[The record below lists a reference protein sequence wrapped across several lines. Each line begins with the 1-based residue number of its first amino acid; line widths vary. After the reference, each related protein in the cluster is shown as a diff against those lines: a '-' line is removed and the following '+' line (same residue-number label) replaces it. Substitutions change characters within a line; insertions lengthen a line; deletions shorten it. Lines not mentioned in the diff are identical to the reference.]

1 MYKVGR
7 LMRVQKRNGN
17 LEDVS
22 FDKILTRI
30 NSLAY
35 GEEFNH
41 KLDIDT
47 TKVAQ
52 KVIQEIFD
60 GVKTSEL
67 DILTSEIAIAMYSI
81 NPQYATL
88 ASRILVSNHHKNTHN
103 TFSQKVEE
111 LYTFEKPLLNK
122 NFYDLVQANKEL
134 IDSKIDYSKDYLF
147 DFFGLK
153 TLEKSY
159 LYKIK
164 NVIIERPQDMIM
176 RVCLS
181 IHRHDLDKAFE
192 SYDYMSEHY
201 FTHATPTLFNA
212 GSNREQFASC
222 FLLSMK
228 EDSIDGI
235 YKTLKDCALISQH
248 SGGIGLHIHN
258 VRAKDSFIAGTNG
271 KSNGIVPMLR
281 VFNDT
286 ARYVDQC
293 VTPET
298 IIYTTE
304 GPKQIQDCEYGK
316 TRIFTTEGPEVIGNV
331 LEHSYEGD
339 IYEIDTMHSL
349 EPLKITDE
357 HPVYCL
363 KDQKRGLN
371 YSVIKNR
378 LEKELIKP
386 TWESVKDLTEDDLL
400 LLQIPTYENDDETI
414 SEEDC
419 YMYGLILGDGCMY
432 PSSTH
437 CYLSLHSETKKHI
450 IDSATNYL
458 TRKCVDNYCVVEE
471 LTTRVYWKKNTQLVF
486 RHCDIYDINKE
497 KHITEK
503 WINLPL
509 KKAKHIIRGLI
520 DTDGCRGK
528 ELVFDSTSRNL
539 IESIRYLLLRMGIPT
554 SGYIRDRRG
563 ESHISKHGDRI
574 ENKKIA
580 YTLRIPKTDEICELL
595 NIEKGTFTKYFT
607 FDRYI
612 ATRIKSIKQSQYE
625 GILYDLQMKETHN
638 YMLHNC
644 IVHNGGG
651 KRNGSFAMYLEPWH
665 ADIFEFLELRKNH
678 GNELERARD
687 LFYALW
693 IPDLFM
699 EKVEK
704 DEEWHLFC
712 PNEAVNLSDYYGE
725 DFVHKY
731 DSLVQ
736 QGLYREIVSARK
748 LWSAIL
754 TSQIETGTPYLLY
767 KDACNSKSNQKNLGV
782 IKSSNLCTEI
792 MEYSDKDETAVCN
805 LASISLKKFVVPKD
819 KTDLILRI
827 YSKPGCIYC
836 DMAEKYCL
844 RYDIHYEKLS
854 YEQLSLVQDKLHGV
868 KFPQIYRI
876 DKNKFQH
883 IGGYTE
889 LEEYLRPSFDYDKL
903 VDVTRI
909 VTRNLNNIIDYN
921 YYPTPETKRSN
932 MRHRPIGL
940 GVQGLANVFFEF
952 GIPFESDL
960 AKELNEKIFESIYYG
975 AMLESMNLAKERET
989 KIKILKTGM
998 KQSQETGLT
1007 EFVSSDILLSLQ
1019 KEVNYIQEE
1028 MDREQYLGA
1037 YSTFMGSP
1045 LQQGSFQHNLW
1056 GHQSSD
1062 RYDWSGLMNDI
1073 QRYGV
1078 RNSLLVAPMP
1088 TASTAQILGNYEC
1101 FEPVMSNIYTR
1112 RVLAGDYMVLNEYLV
1127 NDLISLDL
1135 WSRDM
1140 KDKII
1145 QNDGSIQAIDEIP
1158 NHFKARYKTVWEMK
1172 QKNIIDMAADR
1183 GKYICQSQ
1191 SMNLFVSSPS
1201 TKILTSM
1208 HFYSWKKGLKTGIY
1222 YLRTRPSSKA
1232 IQFTVKP
1239 EICEACT
1246 G

>member
-1 MYKVGR
+1 M
-7 LMRVQKRNGN
+7 
-17 LEDVS
+17 
-22 FDKILTRI
+22 
-30 NSLAY
+30 
-35 GEEFNH
+35 
-41 KLDIDT
+41 
-47 TKVAQ
+47 
-52 KVIQEIFD
+52 
-60 GVKTSEL
+60 
-67 DILTSEIAIAMYSI
+67 
-81 NPQYATL
+81 
-88 ASRILVSNHHKNTHN
+88 
-103 TFSQKVEE
+103 
-111 LYTFEKPLLNK
+111 
-122 NFYDLVQANKEL
+122 
-134 IDSKIDYSKDYLF
+134 
-147 DFFGLK
+147 
-153 TLEKSY
+153 
-159 LYKIK
+159 
-164 NVIIERPQDMIM
+164 
-176 RVCLS
+176 
-181 IHRHDLDKAFE
+181 
-192 SYDYMSEHY
+192 
-201 FTHATPTLFNA
+201 
-212 GSNREQFASC
+212 
-222 FLLSMK
+222 
-228 EDSIDGI
+228 
-235 YKTLKDCALISQH
+235 
-248 SGGIGLHIHN
+248 
-258 VRAKDSFIAGTNG
+258 
-271 KSNGIVPMLR
+271 
-281 VFNDT
+281 
-286 ARYVDQC
+286 
-293 VTPET
+293 
-298 IIYTTE
+298 
-304 GPKQIQDCEYGK
+304 
-316 TRIFTTEGPEVIGNV
+316 
-331 LEHSYEGD
+331 
-339 IYEIDTMHSL
+339 
-349 EPLKITDE
+349 
-357 HPVYCL
+357 
-363 KDQKRGLN
+363 
-371 YSVIKNR
+371 
-378 LEKELIKP
+378 
-386 TWESVKDLTEDDLL
+386 
-400 LLQIPTYENDDETI
+400 
-414 SEEDC
+414 
-419 YMYGLILGDGCMY
+419 
-432 PSSTH
+432 
-437 CYLSLHSETKKHI
+437 
-450 IDSATNYL
+450 
-458 TRKCVDNYCVVEE
+458 
-471 LTTRVYWKKNTQLVF
+471 
-486 RHCDIYDINKE
+486 
-497 KHITEK
+497 
-503 WINLPL
+503 
-509 KKAKHIIRGLI
+509 
-520 DTDGCRGK
+520 
-528 ELVFDSTSRNL
+528 
-539 IESIRYLLLRMGIPT
+539 
-554 SGYIRDRRG
+554 
-563 ESHISKHGDRI
+563 
-574 ENKKIA
+574 
-580 YTLRIPKTDEICELL
+580 RIPKTDEICELL

-665 ADIFEFLELRKNH
+665 ADVFEFLELRKNH

-827 YSKPGCIYC
+827 YSKPDCIYC

-932 MRHRPIGL
+932 MKHRPIGL

-1078 RNSLLVAPMP
+1078 RNSLSC
-1088 TASTAQILGNYEC
+1088 STNAY
-1101 FEPVMSNIYTR
+1101 SIYST
-1112 RVLAGDYMVLNEYLV
+1112 D
-1127 NDLISLDL
+1127 S
-1135 WSRDM
+1135 
-1140 KDKII
+1140 
-1145 QNDGSIQAIDEIP
+1145 
-1158 NHFKARYKTVWEMK
+1158 WE
-1172 QKNIIDMAADR
+1172 
-1183 GKYICQSQ
+1183 
-1191 SMNLFVSSPS
+1191 L
-1201 TKILTSM
+1201 
-1208 HFYSWKKGLKTGIY
+1208 
-1222 YLRTRPSSKA
+1222 
-1232 IQFTVKP
+1232 
-1239 EICEACT
+1239 
-1246 G
+1246 

>member
-1 MYKVGR
+1 MYKVGQ
-7 LMRVQKRNGN
+7 LMRVQKRNGSY
-17 LEDVS
+17 EDVS

-35 GEEFNH
+35 GSEFNT

-67 DILTSEIAIAMYSI
+67 DRLTSETAIAMYSI
-81 NPQYATL
+81 NPEYATL
-88 ASRILVSNHHKNTHN
+88 ASRIIVSNHHKNTLD
-103 TFSQKVEE
+103 TFSEKVEK

-122 NFYDLVQANKEL
+122 GFYDLVQENKEL
-134 IDSKIDYSKDYLF
+134 IDNKIDYSKDYLF

-164 NVIIERPQDMIM
+164 NEMIERPQDMIM

-181 IHRHDLDKAFE
+181 IHRNNLDKAFE
-192 SYDYMSEHY
+192 SYDYMSDHY

-222 FLLSMK
+222 FLLSMND
-228 EDSIDGI
+228 DSIDGI

-286 ARYVDQC
+286 ARYVDQ
-293 VTPET
+293 
-298 IIYTTE
+298 
-304 GPKQIQDCEYGK
+304 
-316 TRIFTTEGPEVIGNV
+316 
-331 LEHSYEGD
+331 
-339 IYEIDTMHSL
+339 
-349 EPLKITDE
+349 
-357 HPVYCL
+357 
-363 KDQKRGLN
+363 
-371 YSVIKNR
+371 
-378 LEKELIKP
+378 
-386 TWESVKDLTEDDLL
+386 
-400 LLQIPTYENDDETI
+400 
-414 SEEDC
+414 
-419 YMYGLILGDGCMY
+419 
-432 PSSTH
+432 
-437 CYLSLHSETKKHI
+437 
-450 IDSATNYL
+450 
-458 TRKCVDNYCVVEE
+458 
-471 LTTRVYWKKNTQLVF
+471 
-486 RHCDIYDINKE
+486 
-497 KHITEK
+497 
-503 WINLPL
+503 
-509 KKAKHIIRGLI
+509 
-520 DTDGCRGK
+520 
-528 ELVFDSTSRNL
+528 
-539 IESIRYLLLRMGIPT
+539 
-554 SGYIRDRRG
+554 
-563 ESHISKHGDRI
+563 
-574 ENKKIA
+574 
-580 YTLRIPKTDEICELL
+580 
-595 NIEKGTFTKYFT
+595 
-607 FDRYI
+607 
-612 ATRIKSIKQSQYE
+612 
-625 GILYDLQMKETHN
+625 
-638 YMLHNC
+638 
-644 IVHNGGG
+644 GGG

-704 DEEWHLFC
+704 DEDWFLFC

-731 DSLVQ
+731 DALVQ
-736 QGLYREIVSARK
+736 QGLYREKVSARK

-819 KTDLILRI
+819 LSSIQFKI
-827 YSKPGCIYC
+827 YSKPDCIYC
-836 DMAEKYCL
+836 DMAEKYCI
-844 RYDIHYEKLS
+844 RYKIQYEKIS
-854 YEQLSLVQDKLHGV
+854 YKELSLVQDKLHGV
-868 KFPQIYRI
+868 KFPQIYRT
-876 DKNKFQH
+876 DNNQYKH

-889 LEEYLRPSFDYDKL
+889 LEEYCRSSFDYDKL
-903 VDVTRI
+903 VDVTKI
-909 VTRNLNNIIDYN
+909 LTRNLNNIIDYN
-921 YYPTPETKRSN
+921 YYPTPETRRSN
-932 MRHRPIGL
+932 TRHRPIGL
-940 GVQGLANVFFEF
+940 GVQGLANVFFEL

-960 AKELNEKIFESIYYG
+960 AKELNEKIFESVYYG
-975 AMLESMNLAKERET
+975 SMVASMELAKEREHNM
-989 KIKILKTGM
+989 KIIKTGLE
-998 KQSQETGLT
+998 QSQETGLT
-1007 EFVSSDILLSLQ
+1007 NFVSSDILFQ
-1019 KEVNYIQEE
+1019 IKKDTNYIQEE
-1028 MDREQYLGA
+1028 MDRDEYLGS
-1037 YSTFMGSP
+1037 YSSFVGSP
-1045 LQQGSFQHNLW
+1045 LHQGKFQHNLW
-1056 GHQSSD
+1056 GHQSSN

-1073 QRYGV
+1073 QTYGV

-1112 RVLAGDYMVLNEYLV
+1112 RVLAGDYMVINEYLV
-1127 NDLISLDL
+1127 NDLISLGL
-1135 WSRDM
+1135 WSREM

-1158 NHFKARYKTVWEMK
+1158 NHFKARYRTVWEMK

>member
-1 MYKVGR
+1 MYRVYQ

-22 FDKILTRI
+22 FDKILARI
-30 NSLAY
+30 SSMST
-35 GEEFNH
+35 GSEFVQQLN
-41 KLDIDT
+41 IDA

-52 KVIQEIFD
+52 KVIQEIYD
-60 GVKTSEL
+60 GVETSEL
-67 DILTSEIAIAMYSI
+67 DILTSETAIAMYSV
-81 NPQYATL
+81 NPEYAVL
-88 ASRILVSNHHKNTHN
+88 ASRILVSNHHKNTLD
-103 TFSQKVEE
+103 TFSEKVEQ
-111 LYTFEKPLLNK
+111 LFHLDKPLLNK
-122 NFYDLVQANKEL
+122 DFYDLVVKNKEL
-134 IDSKIDYSKDYLF
+134 IDNKIDYSKDYLF

-164 NVIIERPQDMIM
+164 DEMIERPQDMIM

-181 IHRHDLDKAFE
+181 IHRNDLEKAFE
-192 SYDYMSEHY
+192 SYDLMSEHY

-222 FLLSMK
+222 FLLSMND
-228 EDSIDGI
+228 DSIDGI

-286 ARYVDQC
+286 ARYVDQ
-293 VTPET
+293 
-298 IIYTTE
+298 
-304 GPKQIQDCEYGK
+304 
-316 TRIFTTEGPEVIGNV
+316 
-331 LEHSYEGD
+331 
-339 IYEIDTMHSL
+339 
-349 EPLKITDE
+349 
-357 HPVYCL
+357 
-363 KDQKRGLN
+363 
-371 YSVIKNR
+371 
-378 LEKELIKP
+378 
-386 TWESVKDLTEDDLL
+386 
-400 LLQIPTYENDDETI
+400 
-414 SEEDC
+414 
-419 YMYGLILGDGCMY
+419 
-432 PSSTH
+432 
-437 CYLSLHSETKKHI
+437 
-450 IDSATNYL
+450 
-458 TRKCVDNYCVVEE
+458 
-471 LTTRVYWKKNTQLVF
+471 
-486 RHCDIYDINKE
+486 
-497 KHITEK
+497 
-503 WINLPL
+503 
-509 KKAKHIIRGLI
+509 
-520 DTDGCRGK
+520 
-528 ELVFDSTSRNL
+528 
-539 IESIRYLLLRMGIPT
+539 
-554 SGYIRDRRG
+554 
-563 ESHISKHGDRI
+563 
-574 ENKKIA
+574 
-580 YTLRIPKTDEICELL
+580 
-595 NIEKGTFTKYFT
+595 
-607 FDRYI
+607 
-612 ATRIKSIKQSQYE
+612 
-625 GILYDLQMKETHN
+625 
-638 YMLHNC
+638 
-644 IVHNGGG
+644 GGG
-651 KRNGSFAMYLEPWH
+651 KRNGSFAIYLEPWH

-699 EKVEK
+699 KKVEA
-704 DEEWHLFC
+704 DEDWYLFC
-712 PNEAVNLSDYYGE
+712 PNESCNLSDYYGE

-731 DSLVQ
+731 DALVQ
-736 QGLYREIVSARK
+736 QGLFREKVSARK

-805 LASISLKKFVVPKD
+805 LASISLKKFVVKKD
-819 KTDLILRI
+819 VSDIQLRI
-827 YSKPGCIYC
+827 YSKPGCSYC
-836 DMAEKYCL
+836 DMTEKYCL
-844 RYDIHYEKLS
+844 RYNIQYEKVS
-854 YEQLSLVQDKLHGV
+854 YEELSLVQDKLQGV

-876 DKNKFQH
+876 DNSKFEH

-889 LEEYLRPSFDYDKL
+889 LEDYCRSDFDYDKL
-903 VDVTRI
+903 VEVTKI
-909 VTRNLNNIIDYN
+909 VTKNLNNIIDYN

-932 MRHRPIGL
+932 TRHRPIGI
-940 GVQGLANVFFEF
+940 GVQGLANVFFEL

-975 AMLESMNLAKERET
+975 SMVASMNLAKEREV
-989 KIKILKTGM
+989 KMKILKTGM
-998 KQSQETGLT
+998 SQSPENGLT
-1007 EFVSSDILLSLQ
+1007 DFVSSDILLQLQ
-1019 KEVNYIQEE
+1019 REINYIPEE
-1028 MDREQYLGA
+1028 LDRDEYLGS
-1037 YSTFMGSP
+1037 YSSFMGSP

-1062 RYDWSGLMNDI
+1062 RYDWSKLMSDV
-1073 QRYGV
+1073 QKYGV

-1127 NDLISLDL
+1127 NDLISLNL
-1135 WSRDM
+1135 WSKDM

-1145 QNDGSIQAIDEIP
+1145 QNDGSIQAIEEIP

-1201 TKILTSM
+1201 SKILTSM

-1239 EICEACT
+1239 DNCEACSA
-1246 G
+1246 